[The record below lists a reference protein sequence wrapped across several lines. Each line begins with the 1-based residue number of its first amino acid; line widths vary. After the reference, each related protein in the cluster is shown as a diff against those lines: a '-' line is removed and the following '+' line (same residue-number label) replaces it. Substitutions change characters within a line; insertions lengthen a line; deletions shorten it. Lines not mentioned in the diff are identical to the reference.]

1 MKMKK
6 VISSLLI
13 ASALTFSATTV
24 FASTGS
30 SLFSSE
36 GCIACH
42 TINGQG
48 GSVGPDLSHV
58 GSKRSLSWL
67 KTQITNPSAHFA
79 AGSSVTINGQSYTAI
94 MPAHKH
100 MSASKLNALASYLES
115 LK

>member
-13 ASALTFSATTV
+13 ASALVFSATTV
-24 FASTGS
+24 LASTGS

-36 GCIACH
+36 GCVACH

-48 GSVGPDLSHV
+48 GSVGPDLTHV
-58 GSKRSLSWL
+58 GSQRSLSWL
-67 KTQITNPSAHFA
+67 KTQISNPGAHFA
-79 AGSSVTINGQSYTAI
+79 SGTTAKINGQSYMAI
-94 MPAHKH
+94 MPGHAH
-100 MSASKLNALASYLES
+100 MSASKLNALAGYLES